1 MTNRLILRAAT
12 GVRHHHTPL
21 NLMTQMHN
29 DYCAID
35 FGTSNSAI
43 AIPDAHLQGGMK
55 LAAIEADFVTMP
67 TAIFYN
73 AEDGT
78 RAFGRA
84 AIQAYVDGFDGRLM
98 RSIKSILG
106 ADLIDETTDIGHGIT
121 IKYIDVVIHYLR
133 QLKQT
138 AELAYGQTLNRVII
152 GRPVKFVDD
161 NETRDKSAEAA
172 LCRAAIAAGFREVNF
187 QFEPIAA
194 ALDYESTI
202 NAEEIVMVADIGGG
216 TSDFSIVRVGGNGGK
231 SDGAKNRQDD
241 ILANH
246 GVHIAGTD
254 FDQAVNIAAIMPSL
268 GLGSLGPASQY
279 HRRVP
284 SKIYFDLATWHLINT
299 VYSHNRLIELR
310 DLSVMYADRRCF
322 ERLTTVV
329 TKRLGHALAAKAE
342 EAKINVA
349 TRARATITLDEVEEN
364 LAVEFA
370 ATAQAEALTMRVND
384 IVNAAIETARR
395 AKLDPAEINTLYF
408 TGGSTGLTFLTEKIA
423 AQFPK
428 ANIAV
433 GDRFASV
440 ATGLGLEAVRQYG
453 VQHL

>member
-1 MTNRLILRAAT
+1 ML
-12 GVRHHHTPL
+12 
-21 NLMTQMHN
+21 N

-43 AIPDAHLQGGMK
+43 AIPDPKGGRGVMK
-55 LAAIEADFVTMP
+55 LAVIEDNFVTMP

-73 AEDGT
+73 AEDGI

-84 AIQAYVDGFDGRLM
+84 AIQAYIDGFDGRLM

-106 ADLIDETTDIGHGIT
+106 ADLLDEVTDIGHGVT
-121 IKYIDVVIHYLR
+121 VSYVDVVIHYLR
-133 QLKQT
+133 YLKQK
-138 AELAYGQTLNRVII
+138 AELEHGAKLNRVTI
-152 GRPVKFVDD
+152 GRPVRFVDND
-161 NETRDKSAEAA
+161 DVRDAKAEAA
-172 LCRAAIAAGFREVNF
+172 LRRAAIAAGFHEVHF

-202 NAEEIVMVADIGGG
+202 TQAEIVLVADIGGG
-216 TSDFSIVRVGGNGGK
+216 TSDFSIVRVGDMGREPHKN
-231 SDGAKNRQDD
+231 NRQDD

-246 GVHIAGTD
+246 GVHMAGTD

-268 GLGSLGPASQY
+268 GLGSIGPASQY

-310 DLSVMYADRRCF
+310 EMRVMYADKLCY
-322 ERLTTVV
+322 ERLNAVV
-329 TKRLGHALAAKAE
+329 IKRLGHALAAKAE
-342 EAKINVA
+342 DAKINVA
-349 TRARATITLDEVEEN
+349 MHAHATILLDEVEEN
-364 LAVEFA
+364 LQVDFDA
-370 ATAQAEALTMRVND
+370 AAQADALVHRVND
-384 IVNAAIETARR
+384 IVSAAVETARR
-395 AKLDPAEINTLYF
+395 AKLTPAQINTLYF
-408 TGGSTGLTFLTEKIA
+408 TGGSTGLSFLTEKIA
-423 AQFPK
+423 AEFPQ

-440 ATGLGLEAVRQYG
+440 ATGLGIDAARQFSG
-453 VQHL
+453 Q

>member
-1 MTNRLILRAAT
+1 
-12 GVRHHHTPL
+12 
-21 NLMTQMHN
+21 MHN

-43 AIPDAHLQGGMK
+43 AIPDPKGGRGVMK
-55 LAAIEADFVTMP
+55 LAVIEDNFVTMP

-73 AEDGT
+73 AEDGLRT
-78 RAFGRA
+78 FGRA

-106 ADLIDETTDIGHGIT
+106 ADLLDEVTDIGHGMT
-121 IKYIDVVIHYLR
+121 VSYVDVVIHYLR
-133 QLKQT
+133 HLKQK
-138 AELAYGQTLNRVII
+138 AEVEHGAILNRVTI
-152 GRPVKFVDD
+152 GRPVRFVDD
-161 NETRDKSAEAA
+161 DDVRDAKAEAA
-172 LCRAAIAAGFREVNF
+172 LRRAAMAAGFQDVNF

-202 NAEEIVMVADIGGG
+202 STEEIVLVADIGGG
-216 TSDFSIVRVGGNGGK
+216 TSDFSIVRVGCNSRAPHK
-231 SDGAKNRQDD
+231 NNRQDD
-241 ILANH
+241 ILASH

-268 GLGSLGPASQY
+268 GLGTIGPASQY

-310 DLSVMYADRRCF
+310 EMRVMYADKICY
-322 ERLTTVV
+322 ERLNTVV
-329 TKRLGHALAAKAE
+329 TKRLGHALASKAE
-342 EAKINVA
+342 DAKINVA
-349 TRARATITLDEVEEN
+349 LHTHATITLDDIEDN
-364 LAVEFA
+364 LHVEFDA
-370 ATAQAEALTMRVND
+370 AAQANALVHRVND
-384 IVNAAIETARR
+384 IVNAAVETAHR
-395 AKLDPAEINTLYF
+395 AKLTPAEINTLYF
-408 TGGSTGLTFLTEKIA
+408 TGGSTGLSFLTEKIA
-423 AQFPK
+423 AQFPL

-440 ATGLGLEAVRQYG
+440 ATGLGIEAARQFG
-453 VQHL
+453 GQ